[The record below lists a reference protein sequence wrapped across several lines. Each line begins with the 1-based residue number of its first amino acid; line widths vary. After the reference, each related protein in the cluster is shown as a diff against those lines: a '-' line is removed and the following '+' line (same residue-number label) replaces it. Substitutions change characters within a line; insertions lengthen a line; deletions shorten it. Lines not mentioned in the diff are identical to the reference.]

1 MSIIIRLRTGE
12 EMEVRVL
19 EPPLGEYAQR
29 VEYWWSII
37 KDRLLAGEFA
47 DKSLDRFVIGEIGG
61 EVVGSMTYATPRD
74 TRDVAVLGMVYT
86 VPAHRRKGIA
96 LAILRVLLELFES
109 EGGLAMHLC
118 TVNPHAF
125 SLYRKAGFRP
135 YTGDG
140 MVWFAPSAA
149 NFDRTYLSYNGP
161 ATVRDAHY
169 GDLARFAFLYNSPQI
184 KWFVKD
190 YPRRVFRDVRLESH
204 FVQMLQSAEQEKGAV
219 LALVAPNRRVVGAA
233 TLTEM
238 DSLYEQHVKILD
250 FCVAPAYLGQ
260 ASHLLRAVI
269 ERAGALATE
278 ILQAYT
284 ASSDLQKRDALA
296 DAGFELEAVLR
307 GHFAVNE
314 ERLDMEVWTM
324 HLGRKKARWD
334 SSRYYGGK
342 PSYLLEKGDEL

>member
-1 MSIIIRLRTGE
+1 MRLRSGE
-12 EMEVRVL
+12 EMQLKVI
-19 EPPLGEYAQR
+19 EPPLGEYAER
-29 VEYWWSII
+29 VEYWWSSIR
-37 KDRLLAGEFA
+37 DRLLAGEFV
-47 DKSLDRFVIGEIGG
+47 DKSLDRFVIGEMGG

-74 TRDVAVLGMVYT
+74 TRDVAVLGMVHT

-96 LAILRVLLELFES
+96 LAILQALLELFES

-125 SLYRKAGFRP
+125 ALYRKAGFRP

-140 MVWFAPSAA
+140 MVWLAPSATD
-149 NFDRTYLSYNGP
+149 FDRTYLSYAGP

-184 KWFVKD
+184 NWFVKD
-190 YPRRVFRDVRLESH
+190 YPRRVFRDIRLESH

-233 TLTEM
+233 TLSEM

-250 FCVAPAYLGQ
+250 FCAAPAYLSQ
-260 ASHLLRAVI
+260 ASDLLVAAI
-269 ERAGALATE
+269 ERSDALATE
-278 ILQAYT
+278 ILQAYA
-284 ASSDLQKRDALA
+284 ASSDIQKRDALA
-296 DAGFELEAVLR
+296 EAGFELEAVLR
-307 GHFAVNE
+307 DHFAVNE

-324 HLGRKKARWD
+324 HLGRKKLRWD
-334 SSRYYGGK
+334 SSRYYGGR
-342 PSYLLEKGDEL
+342 PSYLLEKGEEP